1 MAPLKKVFIVGIKG
15 VAMTHIAVML
25 KKMGVE
31 VEGVDVPEEF
41 ITDHLLREHHIRV
54 SHDFDVE
61 LVPDQYDSII
71 YSGAHQGD
79 RSSIVLSAR
88 NNNIPVMH
96 QSEFLGSLL
105 PQFATSIGVC
115 GTHGKTS
122 TSSMLTYALMKLGKH
137 PSYLIGSSSFND
149 VPGSDFDGRDYF
161 VIEADEYGMN
171 PPHDRRPKFHFL
183 HTTYAL
189 CTTIGFDHPDVYE
202 SIEDTKK
209 AFVEF
214 FQGKKK
220 IFACADDRE
229 TMTILRQN
237 QDIKAEMYG
246 FSLEADLRIIHYKT
260 HPEGLSFD
268 VTYRGQLIKNI
279 RTSVYGEKNA
289 LNAAGVVLTLI
300 NLGMPVEAVRES
312 LVGFVGAKRRLEQ
325 KYYKNDT
332 YLIDDYAHHPD
343 EIAATIAAL
352 RARFE
357 ARRLLII
364 FQPHTFSRTEALRH
378 DFAHS
383 FQEADRVLL
392 APIFASARE
401 NSALFNITSLDLEK
415 ESRKAGIG
423 HVKSFE
429 SKEELVAVLASILR
443 PKDVVVTM
451 GAGDIY
457 KLDRDIIKAIDML
470 ELER

>member
-1 MAPLKKVFIVGIKG
+1 
-15 VAMTHIAVML
+15 
-25 KKMGVE
+25 
-31 VEGVDVPEEF
+31 
-41 ITDHLLREHHIRV
+41 
-54 SHDFDVE
+54 
-61 LVPDQYDSII
+61 
-71 YSGAHQGD
+71 
-79 RSSIVLSAR
+79 
-88 NNNIPVMH
+88 
-96 QSEFLGSLL
+96 
-105 PQFATSIGVC
+105 
-115 GTHGKTS
+115 
-122 TSSMLTYALMKLGKH
+122 
-137 PSYLIGSSSFND
+137 
-149 VPGSDFDGRDYF
+149 
-161 VIEADEYGMN
+161 
-171 PPHDRRPKFHFL
+171 
-183 HTTYAL
+183 
-189 CTTIGFDHPDVYE
+189 
-202 SIEDTKK
+202 
-209 AFVEF
+209 
-214 FQGKKK
+214 
-220 IFACADDRE
+220 
-229 TMTILRQN
+229 
-237 QDIKAEMYG
+237 
-246 FSLEADLRIIHYKT
+246 
-260 HPEGLSFD
+260 
-268 VTYRGQLIKNI
+268 
-279 RTSVYGEKNA
+279 
-289 LNAAGVVLTLI
+289 
-300 NLGMPVEAVRES
+300 VRES